1 MEFDFCANP
10 HLYFGPGK
18 LSHLPDLAGRY
29 GRTLLLV
36 TGAASFVNGPH
47 WAPLQKGFKAAGI
60 AVYTADIQGEPNPD
74 DIDKIVERYAG

>member
-18 LSHLPDLAGRY
+18 LSQLPDLAGRY